1 MAVNDLMNFSQR
13 GNRQMNKQ
21 NVKDKVAD
29 LWRSIL
35 WSMDNSDECY
45 SDADKRY
52 LSQSIALVIVFFDEA
67 NTRRYKGVNHSAKK
81 IIEDLRAKS
90 AVGDCSDRFKICNTG
105 TALLA
110 HVYNDVTK
118 TKYFD
123 VKTRHPFGELKEVA
137 R

>member
-1 MAVNDLMNFSQR
+1 MS
-13 GNRQMNKQ
+13 KQ
-21 NVKDKVAD
+21 TINDKVMC
-29 LWRSIL
+29 LWHRVL
-35 WSMDNSDECY
+35 KAMDTSSEPY

-67 NTRRYKGVNHSAKK
+67 NARRYYNVKHSAKK

-123 VKTRHPFGELKEVA
+123 VKTRHPFGELKEVMK
-137 R
+137 

>member
-1 MAVNDLMNFSQR
+1 MSLWH
-13 GNRQMNKQ
+13 
-21 NVKDKVAD
+21 KVLKA
-29 LWRSIL
+29 
-35 WSMDNSDECY
+35 MDTSCEPY
-45 SDADKRY
+45 SDADKSY
-52 LSQSIALVIVFFDEA
+52 LSKSISLLIVFFDEA
-67 NTRRYKGVNHSAKK
+67 DKRRYKGVNHSAKK
-81 IIEDLRAKS
+81 IIEDLRAGS

-123 VKTRHPFGELKEVA
+123 VKTRHPFGELQEVV